1 MNYKRVVFIAFS
13 LWLISSAVFADAKQ
27 DAQKRFQNGKE
38 LMKME
43 DFAGAVVELEQ
54 SVSLYATKNG
64 LFNLANCYK
73 ALHRYGEALA
83 TYERLRE
90 EFGGKLDREMTALVK
105 SDQEQIR
112 ELVGEVEV
120 YVDQSSATVFV
131 DGSQVGQSPL
141 SAPLILGPGEHT
153 IRATLGG
160 YGDAEKKVQVASG
173 AKSTVNLAL
182 QVEAEKAQPAEGAPG
197 LDNEE
202 AASAESEQ
210 ARASADERTAS
221 DESDEDNTRPNLTP
235 WAWGAAGMTVLTGA
249 GTIVFWALQKGKKDE
264 LKDLNTDTQ
273 RLQAEDVSSTG
284 KTFKGLTIGFGIA
297 TGVFAVATVVLF
309 VLDATSH
316 DQESAA
322 ARLFTPGQMTLRF

>member
-1 MNYKRVVFIAFS
+1 
-13 LWLISSAVFADAKQ
+13 
-27 DAQKRFQNGKE
+27 
-38 LMKME
+38 
-43 DFAGAVVELEQ
+43 VVELES
-54 SVSLYATKNG
+54 SVSLYPTKNG

-73 ALHRYGEALA
+73 ALHRYSEALA
-83 TYERLRE
+83 AYERLRE

-105 SDQEQIR
+105 SDLEQIR

-120 YVDQSSATVFV
+120 YVDQSSATVYV

-160 YGDAEKKVQVASG
+160 YGDAEKTVQVASG

-182 QVEAEKAQPAEGAPG
+182 RVAAEKAETEQGAP
-197 LDNEE
+197 
-202 AASAESEQ
+202 ASDADSPDGESEQ
-210 ARASADERTAS
+210 AQSTDERTAS

-264 LKDLNTDTQ
+264 LRKLVDNDAP

-284 KTFKGLTIGFGIA
+284 KTFRGLTIGFGIA

-309 VLDATSH
+309 VLDATSS
-316 DQESAA
+316 EEPAA
-322 ARLFTPGQMTLRF
+322 ARLITPGQMTLRF